1 MTPAP
6 AASETEPGVTE
17 SSSAPSA
24 SERIRQKRG
33 GLHGPEHPDVSEHV
47 QTNVNSPDV
56 AIGDAESPA
65 PASSSGQSGPGE
77 APAQERLKRVDTD
90 EEMRTGESDVKKPH
104 VAAIGALTVCELAVR
119 EDGYD
124 QSFAPAWD
132 LIPRRSARCDAK
144 CPDHGHRCQLREG
157 HFKSCACRRCLMSH
171 IGHLTADSADQ
182 EEEIM
187 DVSGE
192 LHEHEQWEPEKI
204 HCDYCSGEP
213 LDEDL
218 YQKGRDDELRAMQDY
233 GVYVEIPIREAVG
246 GKHIRGFPIAH
257 MKGDRVRWRFVATE
271 VNTGLREDNHQGT
284 PSLMIVRATIS
295 RAGSCPTSAGVHMRM
310 IRSWDVRKAFF
321 NADLNEVI
329 YVHPGANLCKAGHCW

>member
-1 MTPAP
+1 M
-6 AASETEPGVTE
+6 
-17 SSSAPSA
+17 
-24 SERIRQKRG
+24 
-33 GLHGPEHPDVSEHV
+33 
-47 QTNVNSPDV
+47 
-56 AIGDAESPA
+56 
-65 PASSSGQSGPGE
+65 
-77 APAQERLKRVDTD
+77 DTD
-90 EEMRTGESDVKKPH
+90 EEMRTGESDVKKPR
-104 VAAIGALTVCELAVR
+104 VAAIGALTVCELAVC

-124 QSFAPAWD
+124 QSFDPAWD
-132 LIPRRSARCDAK
+132 PIPRRAARCDAK
-144 CPDHGHRCQLREG
+144 CHEHGHRCQLREG
-157 HFKSCACRRCLMSH
+157 HFKNCGCRRCLMSH
-171 IGHLTADSADQ
+171 IGHLSAESADQ

-204 HCDYCSGEP
+204 HYDYYSGEP
-213 LDEDL
+213 LDENL

-271 VNTGLREDNHQGT
+271 MNTELREDNHQGT
-284 PSLMIVRATIS
+284 PPLMIVRATIS

-321 NADLNEVI
+321 HADLNEVI
-329 YVHPGANLCKAGHCW
+329 HVHPGTNLCRAGHCWWLRKALYGTRMASQMWSETVRAVMDSGGWHCLQSVPNAYYLPEDGYSRR